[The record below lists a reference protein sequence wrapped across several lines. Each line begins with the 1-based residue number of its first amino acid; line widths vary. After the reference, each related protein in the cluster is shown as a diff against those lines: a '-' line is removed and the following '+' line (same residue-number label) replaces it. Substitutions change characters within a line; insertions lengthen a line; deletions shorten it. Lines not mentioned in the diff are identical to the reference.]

1 VNRRM
6 EKLRS
11 GWKDARQRRE
21 FQESKIQNQK
31 RVKMERLIQD
41 IRYGIATLA
50 KSPGFTAVAILSLAL
65 GIGANSSIFS
75 IVYAALLKP
84 LPYDDPNRLVM
95 VFTET
100 ENPKTGKALSSLWS
114 YPKYKTLRDN
124 NESFEQVATVSS
136 QNFPITDSQSPERVG
151 VELVSANYFPMLG
164 VQAVRGRTFAAE
176 EDLTP
181 GTHPV
186 ALIGYDL
193 WTRRFNADPNI
204 TGQTISLNKVSL
216 TIIGVLPA
224 GFKGQKG
231 TAEIWAPM
239 MMAPQLTFPRRLQ
252 TAFASWT
259 EVIARLKPDAPI
271 ERAQNEMAMVHDK
284 INEAYPMPPQMAAQM
299 PPESIKLV
307 SLREAKLDPKL
318 GKSFL
323 ILFVAVGFVLLIACV
338 NIANL
343 LLAKGISRR
352 KEIAVRLAL
361 GATRGRL
368 IRQLL
373 TESVVLALIGGTV
386 AVFVALW
393 GIELLTD
400 FKPTITEQNKGYIQ
414 ILDFSKAGIDA
425 TVLIFNLLLS
435 IFTGLLFGLLP
446 ALQTSKTDVNEAL
459 KQNVTSFASQSRLFK
474 FNPRSL
480 LVVAEIALA
489 LVLLISAGLLI
500 KSFARLQAIP
510 VGFESDNL
518 MTLKVELPKYKP
530 EAAAAFEE
538 QLLERI
544 KTISGVESATVATS
558 TPLSNNSSKTVMR
571 LKGEGE
577 GEMKT
582 VGVHSIAPDYF
593 KTLRIPLLQGRAFT
607 NQDRQGVKR
616 VVIINQTAAERYFAG
631 VDPIGKEVWLG
642 VGWEEKEFGEVV
654 GVVGD
659 VKYDKVEQ
667 AFEPEMYVSY
677 LQPTEDA
684 YFVIART
691 TNNPTQIVPPLR
703 KEILALD
710 QNVPIYDVKTM
721 DERSAGATS
730 RTRFSA
736 LLLGLFATLALI
748 LASVGI
754 YGVMAFAVSGR
765 TREIGIRMALGA
777 DSRRVLG
784 LVMRDA
790 VILLTIGL
798 TIGIIGA
805 LAATRVLANELYE
818 VGTTDLATFVTV
830 SMVLGL
836 VALLASYLPARRA
849 TKVDPMI
856 ALRYE

>member
-1 VNRRM
+1 
-6 EKLRS
+6 
-11 GWKDARQRRE
+11 
-21 FQESKIQNQK
+21 
-31 RVKMERLIQD
+31 MERLFQD
-41 IRYGIATLA
+41 LRYGIATLA
-50 KSPGFTAVAILSLAL
+50 KSPGFTTVAILSLAL

-84 LPYDDPNRLVM
+84 LPYDHPNRLVM
-95 VFTET
+95 IFTET
-100 ENPKTGKALSSLWS
+100 ENPKTGKELSSLWS
-114 YPKYKTLRDN
+114 YPKFKTLRDN
-124 NESFEQVATVSS
+124 STSFEQVATVSS
-136 QNFPITDSQSPERVG
+136 QNFPITDSDSPERVG

-164 VQAVRGRTFAAE
+164 IAAVRGRTFTAE
-176 EDLTP
+176 EDQTP

-186 ALIGYDL
+186 ALIGYGL

-204 TGQTISLNKVSL
+204 AGQTISLNKVSL
-216 TIIGVLPA
+216 TIVGVLPE

-259 EVIARLKPDAPI
+259 EVIARLQPDATI
-271 ERAQNEMAMVHDK
+271 ERAQNEMAIVHDK
-284 INEAYPMPPQMAAQM
+284 INDAHPMPPQMAAQM

-307 SLREAKLDPKL
+307 SLGEAKLDPKL

-323 ILFVAVGFVLLIACV
+323 ILFAAVGFVLLIACV

-343 LLAKGISRR
+343 LLTKGISRR

-368 IRQLL
+368 VRQLL
-373 TESVVLALIGGTV
+373 TESIVLALIGGV
-386 AVFVALW
+386 VGVFVALW
-393 GIELLTD
+393 GIELLAG

-414 ILDFSKAGIDA
+414 ILDFSKAGFNG

-446 ALQTSKTDVNEAL
+446 ALQASKADVNEAL
-459 KQNVTSFASQSRLFK
+459 KQNAASFETQYRLFK
-474 FNPRSL
+474 FNSRSF
-480 LVVAEIALA
+480 LVVTEIALA

-500 KSFARLQAIP
+500 KSFARLQAIN
-510 VGFESDNL
+510 VGFEADNL
-518 MTLKVELPKYKP
+518 ITLKVELPKYKP

-544 KTISGVESATVATS
+544 NTITGVESATVATS
-558 TPLSNNSSKTVMR
+558 TPLSNNSSKTIMR
-571 LKGEGE
+571 LKGESE

-593 KTLRIPLLQGRAFT
+593 KTFRVPMLQGRAFT
-607 NQDRQGVKR
+607 SQDRQGVKR
-616 VVIINQTAAERYFAG
+616 AVIINETAAERFFAG

-642 VGWEEKEFGEVV
+642 VGWEENEFGEIV

-659 VKYDKVEQ
+659 VKYGKVEER
-667 AFEPEMYVSY
+667 FEPEIYVSY

-691 TNNPTQIVPPLR
+691 SSSPTQIVPAMR

-710 QNVPIYDVKTM
+710 KNVPVYDVKTM
-721 DERSAGATS
+721 AERSAAATS
-730 RTRFSA
+730 RTRFNA
-736 LLLGLFATLALI
+736 LLLGLFAALALI
-748 LASVGI
+748 LASIGI
-754 YGVMAFAVSGR
+754 YGVMAFSVSGR
-765 TREIGIRMALGA
+765 TKEIGIRMALGA
-777 DSRRVLG
+777 DSRRVLS
-784 LVMRDA
+784 LVMRDT
-790 VILLTIGL
+790 VVLLAIGL
-798 TIGIIGA
+798 ALGIIGA
-805 LAATRVLANELYE
+805 IAVTRVLTSELYE
-818 VGTTDLATFVTV
+818 VGATDATTFAAV
-830 SMVLGL
+830 SIVLTL
-836 VALLASYLPARRA
+836 VALAAGYIPARRA
-849 TKVDPMI
+849 TKVDPMV